1 MQALHP
7 ERDLLAMDLNACLSI
22 VAGDDASVGGFAVV
36 HMAAWCCTP
45 ASCLIL
51 CLWMISAC
59 TMIPTGIWKS
69 GVLSFLR
76 YG

>member
-36 HMAAWCCTP
+36 HMAAG
-45 ASCLIL
+45 AAHLHR
-51 CLWMISAC
+51 
-59 TMIPTGIWKS
+59 
-69 GVLSFLR
+69 V
-76 YG
+76 